1 MKNELWKNTNVTI
14 FNYGFNKVRTI
25 VRDGEPW
32 FVLKDVCDVLEIS
45 NSRNVSERLDSD
57 EKADVRIMDTSS
69 NGTRQ
74 NRDFTIINE
83 SGMYSVILLSRKPE
97 AKEFKRWLTHEVLP
111 SIRKTG
117 SYYLAPRSYID
128 ALKALI
134 AAEEEK
140 QQLAQEN
147 SELQIELDRDK
158 QYYTVKRVA
167 KLNKIN
173 WRTIDWRSL
182 KQASH
187 AMEKTIKKVFDPNLE
202 KVNAYHIDVWQ
213 YEYPHLRYE

>member
-32 FVLKDVCDVLEIS
+32 FVLKDVCDVLEIK
-45 NSRNVSERLDSD
+45 NVTQVADRLDSD
-57 EKADVRIMDTSS
+57 ERSMFNI
-69 NGTRQ
+69 GRQ
-74 NRDFTIINE
+74 GMTNVINE
-83 SGMYSVILLSRKPE
+83 SGLYNVILRSDKAE
-97 AKEFKRWLTHEVLP
+97 AKKFKKWITAEVLP

-117 SYYLAPRSYID
+117 SYSLAPHFYIE

-134 AAEEEK
+134 VAEEEK

-147 SELQIELDRDK
+147 NELLIELDRDK

-187 AMEKTIKKVFDPNLE
+187 AMEREIKKTFDANFTE
-202 KVNAYHIDVWQ
+202 VNAYHIDVWQ